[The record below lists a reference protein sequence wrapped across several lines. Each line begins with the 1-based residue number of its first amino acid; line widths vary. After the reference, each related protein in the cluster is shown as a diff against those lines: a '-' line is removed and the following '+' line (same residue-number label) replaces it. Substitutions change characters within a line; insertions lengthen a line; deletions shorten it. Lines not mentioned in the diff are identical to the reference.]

1 MFNNQFMNFRV
12 ISYIEGISYLILIFI
27 VMPLKYLEGNLLVMK
42 IIGMGHGVLFV
53 LFCIFLF
60 TYSKKYNL
68 TKELSIDYFVYS
80 LSPFGFL
87 LIEKSLKQ
95 KFNEWY

>member
-1 MFNNQFMNFRV
+1 MFNNQFLNFRV
-12 ISYIEGISYLILIFI
+12 ISYIEGISYIILVFI
-27 VMPLKYLEGNLLVMK
+27 AMPLKYLEENLILMR
-42 IIGMGHGVLFV
+42 IMGMGHGLLFI

-60 TYSKKYNL
+60 AYSKKYHIK
-68 TKELSIDYFVYS
+68 KEIRMNYFIYS